1 MTLNHKTIFVVI
13 IHLALNASLLIQ
25 TQDSDNRRSTKGLEG
40 TVSLPIGLSYANE
53 GTVLGLLAWL
63 EMI

>member
-1 MTLNHKTIFVVI
+1 M
-13 IHLALNASLLIQ
+13 Q
-25 TQDSDNRRSTKGLEG
+25 TQDVDNRRPTKGLEG
-40 TVSLPIGLSYANE
+40 AVSFPIGLSYANE